1 MPKNIV
7 TVVIRSSNE
16 RTEAVCKY
24 FAELQVPADSV
35 FIIRERPFR
44 KAVSENFKIGLSEG
58 RKWTLALDADVLLRE
73 NAVTEMIDKAE
84 SLGDELFIYQ
94 GFVLDKLFRN
104 TREGGPHLYQ
114 TKHLKRALEHVTEN
128 DAVWRPESD
137 TYEAMAKE
145 GFTFHVDD
153 IIYGLHDY
161 EQYYRDI
168 FRKAF
173 FHARKHNSRTAQFV
187 EDWSQRLEDMDY
199 RVAIQGLMAGI
210 LYEEEFQ
217 VDISFFHALSKA
229 YMRKENIVEKRE
241 LLEAP
246 SSSFPSQFIHEF
258 ENTSAHVNLYTKR
271 LPKLAPTKTQQLK
284 KLLFHYPGRVLEEI
298 GHILQ
303 NLAH

>member
-114 TKHLKRALEHVTEN
+114 TKRI
-128 DAVWRPESD
+128 RPLD
-137 TYEAMAKE
+137 P
-145 GFTFHVDD
+145 
-153 IIYGLHDY
+153 
-161 EQYYRDI
+161 I
-168 FRKAF
+168 F
-173 FHARKHNSRTAQFV
+173 
-187 EDWSQRLEDMDY
+187 
-199 RVAIQGLMAGI
+199 
-210 LYEEEFQ
+210 
-217 VDISFFHALSKA
+217 
-229 YMRKENIVEKRE
+229 
-241 LLEAP
+241 
-246 SSSFPSQFIHEF
+246 
-258 ENTSAHVNLYTKR
+258 
-271 LPKLAPTKTQQLK
+271 PT
-284 KLLFHYPGRVLEEI
+284 P
-298 GHILQ
+298 
-303 NLAH
+303 